1 MKNERILDS
10 AEVKG
15 ARIDIVEMTE
25 LNGAQS
31 TGAAQSLFFAKQ
43 SNVKMKFI
51 RITLSGGSVRTESGA
66 LYYSKG
72 RIQSQVPTGGPVGMI
87 GKMVKSKLTKETAF
101 NPVYSGVGE
110 VVLEPTFEHYIL
122 LELNNETIIV
132 DKGLYYCSIGDINTS
147 IAAQGNVSSAMFGGE
162 GIFQTKITGTGFVAL
177 QIPVPM
183 EEVEIYNLQNETV
196 QVDGN
201 FALLRSGTIDFSVR
215 LAGGGVISSATSGE
229 GLLQTFT
236 GTGHVWVAP
245 TAPVYAKMRMGG
257 ISGVNIMQGNSNN
270 RQ

>member
-15 ARIDIVEMTE
+15 ARIDIVQMTE

-31 TGAAQSLFFAKQ
+31 TGAAQALFFAKQ
-43 SNVKMKFI
+43 SNVTMKFI
-51 RITLSGGSVRTESGA
+51 RVTLTGGSVRTESGA
-66 LYYSKG
+66 LYYMKG
-72 RIQSQVPTGGPVGMI
+72 NLQATVPTGGVAGVF

-101 NPVYSGVGE
+101 NPVYSGTGE
-110 VVLEPTFEHYIL
+110 VILEPTFEHYIL

-132 DKGLYYCSIGDINTS
+132 DKGLYYCSIGNVETS
-147 IAAQGNVSSAMFGGE
+147 IAMQGNVS
-162 GIFQTKITGTGFVAL
+162 TKITGSGFVAL

-183 EEVEIYNLQNETV
+183 EEIEIYNLQNESV

-201 FALLRSGTIDFSVR
+201 FAILRSGTIDFSVK
-215 LAGGGVISSATSGE
+215 LAGGGIVSSMTSGE
-229 GLLQTFT
+229 RLLQTFS
-236 GTGHVWVAP
+236 GTGMVWVAP

-257 ISGVNIMQGNSNN
+257 IAGVNLAQGGSNN
-270 RQ
+270 TQ